1 MIPYP
6 TENNHRGGPDTS
18 IDAAAQ
24 AALTA
29 GSLRYLVHRIIFDH
43 PTGLTCDEVCAKAK
57 LPRYSLQPRFSE
69 LRKLKLIRDT
79 GLRRHNASGALAI
92 VWRSAVL
99 DAPEFAA

>member
-29 GSLRYLVHRIIFDH
+29 GSLRYLVHRILFAH
-43 PTGLTCDEVCAKAK
+43 PDGLTCDEVCAKAK
-57 LPRYSLQPRFSE
+57 RPRYSLQPRLSE
-69 LRKLKLIRDT
+69 LRDLKLIRDT
-79 GLRRHNASGALAI
+79 GERRRNASGAMAI
-92 VWRSAVL
+92 VWRSTVL